1 MLGSGT
7 QASPYQITT
16 AVEFNSI
23 RNNLTAYYIL
33 MNDISLTSYTNFV
46 PIGTSTTAFKGTL
59 DGNGFKVRGLKVN
72 RNATYTGLFGYIE
85 NATIKK
91 LGVVDANVN
100 SQTSNYSGI
109 ITGQMIGASFID
121 QCYSTGVLN
130 GQYGQ
135 GGICGWHSGGTISN
149 SWSNASINSLGRVGG
164 IVGHIVSTSG
174 FVTTSY
180 SYSPIT
186 APQLAGGVVGSTVV
200 VANTTNSYFNTDI
213 YPTSSGGTGLTTS
226 QFANS
231 VNLVGFDSAIWGFAD
246 YPFLKAFGV
255 PSLPAKKV
263 TVTVT
268 SHSGI
273 VLSFLN
279 RSKRQLQS
287 VVTTTQPITSNVSKR
302 ATAIAESMIDDIVS
316 NVEVL
321 ANANIKTHIIS
332 SDVSGIGSTIE
343 RKVKAIRSVESDLQP
358 FSIITEVIVPVDIQR
373 PVYAM
378 VYIMENQSN
387 INSITNKS
395 DTDIREN
402 ATETSVI

>member
-1 MLGSGT
+1 MVGSGI

-23 RNNLTAYYIL
+23 RNNLTAHYIL
-33 MNDISLTSYTNFV
+33 MNDISLNGYTNFI

-72 RNATYTGLFGYIE
+72 RNAIYTGLFGYIE

-91 LGVVDANVN
+91 LGVVDANVS
-100 SQTSNYSGI
+100 SQSSNYSGI
-109 ITGQMIGASFID
+109 ITGYMTGTSLID

-135 GGICGWHSGGTISN
+135 GGICGWHGGGLISN
-149 SWSNASINSLGRVGG
+149 CWSNASLTSLGRVGG
-164 IVGHIVSTSG
+164 IVGHIVSASG
-174 FVTTSY
+174 SVATSY
-180 SYSPIT
+180 AYSPIT
-186 APQLAGGVVGSTVV
+186 APQLAGGLIGSTVTMST
-200 VANTTNSYFNTDI
+200 TTNSYFNTDV
-213 YPTSSGGTGLTTS
+213 YSTSVLGTGLTTS

-231 VNLVGFDSAIWGFAD
+231 ANLVGFDSAIWGFAD

-263 TVTVT
+263 TATVT

-273 VLSFLN
+273 VLSSLTL
-279 RSKRQLQS
+279 SKRKLQS
-287 VVTTTQPITSNVSKR
+287 VVTTTQSISSSVSKR

-332 SDVSGIGSTIE
+332 SHVSGIGSNVE
-343 RKVKAIRSVESDLQP
+343 RKVKAIRSVESDMQP
-358 FSIITEVIVPVDIQR
+358 FSIITEVIVPVDVER

-387 INSITNKS
+387 INLITNKS
-395 DTDIREN
+395 DTDTREN